1 MTLKVGIDVGGTFT
15 DLMVFD
21 SENKKSFAVKVNS
34 NPKNP
39 IEAVLNAIKVGNLKM
54 EEIETIIHGTTVA
67 TNSLLEKKGAKTA
80 FVCTKGF
87 TDIIFIQR
95 MNRKHH
101 YDLKWDKPKLPLERR
116 HCFDIDER
124 VNYKGEV
131 LKDLDDKDVV
141 KLAKIIKKE
150 KIESVAV
157 CCLFSYLFAGHEIRI
172 REIFKNLLPN
182 VKISLSHEV
191 FPRWREYERA
201 STTIIDAFLKP
212 SVSAY
217 VKNLQNGLKKNN
229 FNSNLL
235 MMKSNG
241 GVTDFNSV
249 TERPSDI
256 ILSGPVGG
264 VIASQYIGKV
274 TKRKNLIS
282 ADMGGTSFDVSLIFN
297 GKFARSK
304 GVELEWGIPI
314 RTSMVEVK
322 TIGAGGGSIAW
333 VDKGGLLRV
342 GPESA
347 GSNPGPACYDM
358 GGSEPTVTDA
368 NLILGRL
375 NSDNFAGGNFKL
387 NKELSHKT
395 IDKLAKKINK
405 NIFET
410 SIDII
415 KLVNWN
421 MVNAIRLISI
431 DKGNDPR
438 NFSLVSFG
446 GACSAHCAE
455 LSKLLDL
462 KEVVVPINQGVFSA
476 FGLNMSDMKVDVS
489 KTANM
494 RSDYI
499 DIKQIKNVF
508 QTLEKNS
515 LKQIKNEGYFGVPK
529 LYKILEMRYL
539 GQNYGVDITLPENIT
554 NFNKN
559 SIKKIFD
566 LFSLEHKKLYGYD
579 LPNEIIEIVN
589 FHISCIGKTK
599 KFKPER
605 LKNIKNK
612 TKPDK
617 RKIYFE
623 KKGFLNCDV
632 YSRDDLTHNQKISG
646 PCVIEENNS
655 VTLLHPNQK
664 TIVDEYGNL
673 IINVN

>member
-21 SENKKSFAVKVNS
+21 SENKKSFAVKVIS

-217 VKNLQNGLKKNN
+217 VKNLQKGLKKNN

-347 GSNPGPACYDM
+347 GSNPGPACYDR

-431 DKGNDPR
+431 DKGHDPR

-455 LSKLLDL
+455 LAKLLDL

-508 QTLEKNS
+508 QTLKNNS

-559 SIKKIFD
+559 AIKKIFD

-617 RKIYFE
+617 RKIFFE
-623 KKGFLNCDV
+623 KKGFLDCNV
-632 YSRDDLTHNQKISG
+632 YLRDDLTHNQKITG

>member
-21 SENKKSFAVKVNS
+21 SENKKSFAIKVSS
-34 NPKNP
+34 NPSNP
-39 IEAVLNAIKVGNLKM
+39 IEAVLKAIKVGNLNM
-54 EEIETIIHGTTVA
+54 QEIDTIIHGTTVA
-67 TNSLLEKKGAKTA
+67 TNSLLEKIGAKTA
-80 FVCTKGF
+80 FICTKGF
-87 TDIIFIQR
+87 SDIIFIQR

-101 YDLKWDKPKLPLERR
+101 YDLKWDKPKLPIERKN
-116 HCFDIDER
+116 CFDIDER

-141 KLAKIIKKE
+141 KLANIIKKE

-172 REIFKNLLPN
+172 REIFKDLLPN
-182 VKISLSHEV
+182 VKLSLSHEV

-217 VKNLQNGLKKNN
+217 VKNLRNGLKKNN
-229 FNSNLL
+229 FDSNLL

-241 GVTDFNSV
+241 GVTNFNSV
-249 TERPSDI
+249 AEKPSDI
-256 ILSGPVGG
+256 ILSGPAGG
-264 VIASQYIGKV
+264 VIASQYIGKI

-282 ADMGGTSFDVSLIFN
+282 ADMGGTSFDVSMIIN
-297 GKFARSK
+297 SKFARSK

-314 RTSMVEVK
+314 RTSMIEVK
-322 TIGAGGGSIAW
+322 TVGAGGGSIAW
-333 VDKGGLLRV
+333 IDKGGLLRV
-342 GPESA
+342 GPQSA
-347 GSNPGPACYDM
+347 GSSPGPACYDR

-375 NSDNFAGGNFKL
+375 NPDNFAGGNFKL
-387 NKELSHKT
+387 NKELSRKS
-395 IDKLAKKINK
+395 IEKLAKEINK
-405 NIFET
+405 NINDT
-410 SIDII
+410 AIDII

-421 MVNAIRLISI
+421 MANAIRLISI
-431 DKGNDPR
+431 DKGYDPR

-455 LSKLLDL
+455 LAKLLDL
-462 KEVVVPINQGVFSA
+462 RDVVVPINQGVFSA

-508 QTLEKNS
+508 LTLEKNS
-515 LKQIKNEGYFGVPK
+515 LKQIKNEGYIGVPK

-554 NFNKN
+554 KFNKIA
-559 SIKKIFD
+559 IKKIFN

-599 KFKPER
+599 KYKPER

-612 TKPDK
+612 TKLYK
-617 RKIYFE
+617 RKIFFE
-623 KKGFLNCDV
+623 KKGFLDCNV
-632 YSRDDLTHNQKISG
+632 YLRDDLTQNQKIKG

>member
-54 EEIETIIHGTTVA
+54 NEIETIIHGTTVA

-172 REIFKNLLPN
+172 REIIKNLLPN

-249 TERPSDI
+249 TDRPSDI
-256 ILSGPVGG
+256 ILSVIFVGRFRENSFLKIIISWKSVPTFMVM
-264 VIASQYIGKV
+264 VI
-274 TKRKNLIS
+274 N
-282 ADMGGTSFDVSLIFN
+282 
-297 GKFARSK
+297 
-304 GVELEWGIPI
+304 P
-314 RTSMVEVK
+314 
-322 TIGAGGGSIAW
+322 TI
-333 VDKGGLLRV
+333 
-342 GPESA
+342 
-347 GSNPGPACYDM
+347 
-358 GGSEPTVTDA
+358 
-368 NLILGRL
+368 
-375 NSDNFAGGNFKL
+375 
-387 NKELSHKT
+387 
-395 IDKLAKKINK
+395 
-405 NIFET
+405 
-410 SIDII
+410 
-415 KLVNWN
+415 
-421 MVNAIRLISI
+421 
-431 DKGNDPR
+431 
-438 NFSLVSFG
+438 
-446 GACSAHCAE
+446 
-455 LSKLLDL
+455 
-462 KEVVVPINQGVFSA
+462 
-476 FGLNMSDMKVDVS
+476 
-489 KTANM
+489 
-494 RSDYI
+494 
-499 DIKQIKNVF
+499 
-508 QTLEKNS
+508 
-515 LKQIKNEGYFGVPK
+515 
-529 LYKILEMRYL
+529 
-539 GQNYGVDITLPENIT
+539 
-554 NFNKN
+554 
-559 SIKKIFD
+559 
-566 LFSLEHKKLYGYD
+566 LFS
-579 LPNEIIEIVN
+579 
-589 FHISCIGKTK
+589 
-599 KFKPER
+599 
-605 LKNIKNK
+605 
-612 TKPDK
+612 
-617 RKIYFE
+617 
-623 KKGFLNCDV
+623 
-632 YSRDDLTHNQKISG
+632 
-646 PCVIEENNS
+646 
-655 VTLLHPNQK
+655 
-664 TIVDEYGNL
+664 
-673 IINVN
+673 

>member
-21 SENKKSFAVKVNS
+21 SENKKSFAIKVIS

-191 FPRWREYERA
+191 FNRWREYERA

-347 GSNPGPACYDM
+347 GSNPGPACYDR

-375 NSDNFAGGNFKL
+375 NPDNFAGGNFKL

-431 DKGNDPR
+431 DKGHDPR

-446 GACSAHCAE
+446 GACSAHCSE
-455 LSKLLDL
+455 LAKLLDL

-476 FGLNMSDMKVDVS
+476 FGLNMSDMRVDVS

-559 SIKKIFD
+559 AIKKIFD

-617 RKIYFE
+617 RKIFFE
-623 KKGFLNCDV
+623 KKGFLDCNV
-632 YSRDDLTHNQKISG
+632 YLRDDLTHNQKITG

>member
-54 EEIETIIHGTTVA
+54 NEIETIIHGTTVA

-131 LKDLDDKDVV
+131 LKDLEDKDVV

-172 REIFKNLLPN
+172 REIIKNLLPN

-249 TERPSDI
+249 TDRPSDI

-264 VIASQYIGKV
+264 VIASQYIGIV

-347 GSNPGPACYDM
+347 GSNPGPACYDR

-395 IDKLAKKINK
+395 IGKLAKKINK

-431 DKGNDPR
+431 DKGYDPR

-476 FGLNMSDMKVDVS
+476 FGLNMSDMRVDVS

-499 DIKQIKNVF
+499 DIKQIENVF

-559 SIKKIFD
+559 TIKKIFD

-589 FHISCIGKTK
+589 FHISCIGITK

>member
-21 SENKKSFAVKVNS
+21 SENKKSFAVKVIS

-217 VKNLQNGLKKNN
+217 VKNLQKGLKKNN

-264 VIASQYIGKV
+264 VIALQYIGKV

-347 GSNPGPACYDM
+347 GSNPGPACYDR

-431 DKGNDPR
+431 DKGHDPR

-455 LSKLLDL
+455 LAKLLDL

-539 GQNYGVDITLPENIT
+539 GLNYGVDITLPENIT

-559 SIKKIFD
+559 AIKKIFD

-623 KKGFLNCDV
+623 KKGSLDCNV
-632 YSRDDLTHNQKISG
+632 YLRDDLTHNQKITG
-646 PCVIEENNS
+646 PCIIEENNS

>member
-1 MTLKVGIDVGGTFT
+1 MTLKVAIDVGGTFT

-21 SENKKSFAVKVNS
+21 SENKKSFAIKVIS

-191 FPRWREYERA
+191 FNRWREYERA

-347 GSNPGPACYDM
+347 GSNPGPACYDR

-375 NSDNFAGGNFKL
+375 NPDNFAGGNFKL

-431 DKGNDPR
+431 DKGHDPR
-438 NFSLVSFG
+438 HFSLVSFG

-455 LSKLLDL
+455 LAKLLDL

-476 FGLNMSDMKVDVS
+476 FGLNMSDMRVDVS

-559 SIKKIFD
+559 AIKKIFD

-599 KFKPER
+599 KFKLER

-617 RKIYFE
+617 RKIFFE
-623 KKGFLNCDV
+623 KKGFLDCNV
-632 YSRDDLTHNQKISG
+632 YLRDDLTHNQKITG

>member
-21 SENKKSFAVKVNS
+21 SENKKSFAVKVIS

-217 VKNLQNGLKKNN
+217 VKNLQKGLKKNN

-347 GSNPGPACYDM
+347 GSNPGPACYDR

-395 IDKLAKKINK
+395 IDKLAKTINK
-405 NIFET
+405 DIFET
-410 SIDII
+410 SIDIV

-431 DKGNDPR
+431 DKGHDPR

-455 LSKLLDL
+455 LAKLLDL

-559 SIKKIFD
+559 AIKKIFD

-617 RKIYFE
+617 RKIFFE
-623 KKGFLNCDV
+623 KKGFLDCNV
-632 YSRDDLTHNQKISG
+632 YLRDDLTHNQKITG

>member
-21 SENKKSFAVKVNS
+21 SENKKSFAIKVIS

-191 FPRWREYERA
+191 FNRWREYERA

-217 VKNLQNGLKKNN
+217 VKNLQKGLKKNN

-249 TERPSDI
+249 TERPSDR

-347 GSNPGPACYDM
+347 GSNPGPACYDR

-375 NSDNFAGGNFKL
+375 NPDNFAGGNFKL

-431 DKGNDPR
+431 DKGHDPR

-455 LSKLLDL
+455 LAKLLDL

-476 FGLNMSDMKVDVS
+476 FGLNMSDMRVDVS

-559 SIKKIFD
+559 AIKKIFD

-617 RKIYFE
+617 RKIFFE
-623 KKGFLNCDV
+623 KKGFLDCNV
-632 YSRDDLTHNQKISG
+632 YLRDDLTHNQKITG

>member
-1 MTLKVGIDVGGTFT
+1 MTLKVAIDVGGTFT

-21 SENKKSFAVKVNS
+21 SENKKSFAIKVIS

-191 FPRWREYERA
+191 FNRWREYERA

-347 GSNPGPACYDM
+347 GSNPGPACYDR

-375 NSDNFAGGNFKL
+375 NPDNFAGGNFKL

-431 DKGNDPR
+431 DKGHDPR

-455 LSKLLDL
+455 LAKLHDL

-476 FGLNMSDMKVDVS
+476 FGLNMSDMRVDVS

-559 SIKKIFD
+559 AIKKIFN

-599 KFKPER
+599 KFKLER

-617 RKIYFE
+617 RKIFFE
-623 KKGFLNCDV
+623 KKGFLDCNV
-632 YSRDDLTHNQKISG
+632 YLRDDLTHNQKITG

>member
-21 SENKKSFAVKVNS
+21 SENKKSFAIKVNS

-131 LKDLDDKDVV
+131 LKDLEDKDVV

-191 FPRWREYERA
+191 FNRWREYERA

-347 GSNPGPACYDM
+347 GSNPGPACYDR

-375 NSDNFAGGNFKL
+375 NTDNFAGGNFKL

-431 DKGNDPR
+431 DKGHDPR

-455 LSKLLDL
+455 LAKLLDL

-476 FGLNMSDMKVDVS
+476 FGLNMSDMRVDVS

-559 SIKKIFD
+559 AIKKIFD

-623 KKGFLNCDV
+623 KKGFLDCNV
-632 YSRDDLTHNQKISG
+632 YLRDDLTHNQKITG

>member
-39 IEAVLNAIKVGNLKM
+39 IEAVLNAIKVGNLKIH
-54 EEIETIIHGTTVA
+54 EIETIIHGTTVA

-157 CCLFSYLFAGHEIRI
+157 CCLFSYLLPDHEIRI

-229 FNSNLL
+229 YNSNLL

-347 GSNPGPACYDM
+347 GSNPGPACYDR

-375 NSDNFAGGNFKL
+375 NPDNFAGGDFKL

-395 IDKLAKKINK
+395 IDKLAKTINK
-405 NIFET
+405 DIFET
-410 SIDII
+410 SIDIV

-431 DKGNDPR
+431 DKGYDPR

-455 LSKLLDL
+455 LAKLLDL
-462 KEVVVPINQGVFSA
+462 KDVVVPINQGVFSA
-476 FGLNMSDMKVDVS
+476 FGLNMSDMRVDVS

-605 LKNIKNK
+605 LKKIKNK

-623 KKGFLNCDV
+623 KKGFLDCNV
-632 YSRDDLTHNQKISG
+632 YLRDDLTHSQKITG

>member
-21 SENKKSFAVKVNS
+21 SENKKSFAIKVIS

-191 FPRWREYERA
+191 FNRWREYERA

-347 GSNPGPACYDM
+347 GSNPGPACYDR

-375 NSDNFAGGNFKL
+375 NPDNFAGGNFKL

-431 DKGNDPR
+431 DKGHDPR

-455 LSKLLDL
+455 LAKLLDL

-476 FGLNMSDMKVDVS
+476 FGLNMSDMRVDVS

-559 SIKKIFD
+559 AIKKIFD

-617 RKIYFE
+617 RKIFFE
-623 KKGFLNCDV
+623 KKGFLDCNV
-632 YSRDDLTHNQKISG
+632 YLRDDLTHNQKITG

>member
-39 IEAVLNAIKVGNLKM
+39 IEAVLNAIKVGNLKIQ
-54 EEIETIIHGTTVA
+54 EIETIIHGTTVA

-157 CCLFSYLFAGHEIRI
+157 CCLFSYLLPGHEIRI

-217 VKNLQNGLKKNN
+217 VKNLQNGMKKNN
-229 FNSNLL
+229 YNSNLL

-347 GSNPGPACYDM
+347 GSNPGPACYDR

-375 NSDNFAGGNFKL
+375 NPDNFAGGDFKL

-395 IDKLAKKINK
+395 IDKLAKTINK
-405 NIFET
+405 DIFET

-431 DKGNDPR
+431 DKGHDPR

-455 LSKLLDL
+455 LAKLLDL

-605 LKNIKNK
+605 LKKIKNK

-623 KKGFLNCDV
+623 KKGFLDCNV
-632 YSRDDLTHNQKISG
+632 YLRDDLTHSQKITG

-664 TIVDEYGNL
+664 AILDEYGNL

>member
-21 SENKKSFAVKVNS
+21 SENKKSFAIKVNS

-131 LKDLDDKDVV
+131 LKDLEDKDVV

-191 FPRWREYERA
+191 FNRWREYERA

-347 GSNPGPACYDM
+347 GSNPGPACYDR

-375 NSDNFAGGNFKL
+375 NTDNFAGGNFKL

-431 DKGNDPR
+431 DKGHDPR

-455 LSKLLDL
+455 LAKLLDL

-476 FGLNMSDMKVDVS
+476 FGLNMSDMRVDVS

-508 QTLEKNS
+508 LTLEKNS

-559 SIKKIFD
+559 AIKKIFD

-623 KKGFLNCDV
+623 KKGFLDCNV
-632 YSRDDLTHNQKISG
+632 YLRDDLTHNQKITG

>member
-21 SENKKSFAVKVNS
+21 SEKKKSYAIKVSS

-39 IEAVLNAIKVGNLKM
+39 IEAVLNAINFGNLKM
-54 EEIETIIHGTTVA
+54 NDIETIIHGTTVA
-67 TNSLLEKKGAKTA
+67 TNSLLEKKGARTA

-101 YDLKWDKPKLPLERR
+101 YDLKWDKPKLPVERR
-116 HCFDIDER
+116 YCFDIEER

-131 LKDLDDKDVV
+131 LKELNEVDVF
-141 KLAKIIKKE
+141 KLAKIFKRE
-150 KIESVAV
+150 KIEAVAV
-157 CCLFSYLFAGHEIRI
+157 CCLFSYLHPNHEIKI
-172 REIFKNLLPN
+172 REIFNNVLPD

-212 SVSAY
+212 SVSMY
-217 VKNLQNGLKKNN
+217 VKNLQNGLKKND

-282 ADMGGTSFDVSLIFN
+282 ADMGGTSFDVSLIYN

-347 GSNPGPACYDM
+347 GSNPGPACYDR
-358 GGSEPTVTDA
+358 GGDKPTVTDA
-368 NLILGRL
+368 NLI
-375 NSDNFAGGNFKL
+375 
-387 NKELSHKT
+387 
-395 IDKLAKKINK
+395 
-405 NIFET
+405 
-410 SIDII
+410 
-415 KLVNWN
+415 W
-421 MVNAIRLISI
+421 
-431 DKGNDPR
+431 
-438 NFSLVSFG
+438 
-446 GACSAHCAE
+446 
-455 LSKLLDL
+455 
-462 KEVVVPINQGVFSA
+462 
-476 FGLNMSDMKVDVS
+476 VD
-489 KTANM
+489 
-494 RSDYI
+494 
-499 DIKQIKNVF
+499 
-508 QTLEKNS
+508 
-515 LKQIKNEGYFGVPK
+515 
-529 LYKILEMRYL
+529 
-539 GQNYGVDITLPENIT
+539 
-554 NFNKN
+554 
-559 SIKKIFD
+559 
-566 LFSLEHKKLYGYD
+566 
-579 LPNEIIEIVN
+579 
-589 FHISCIGKTK
+589 
-599 KFKPER
+599 
-605 LKNIKNK
+605 
-612 TKPDK
+612 
-617 RKIYFE
+617 
-623 KKGFLNCDV
+623 
-632 YSRDDLTHNQKISG
+632 
-646 PCVIEENNS
+646 
-655 VTLLHPNQK
+655 
-664 TIVDEYGNL
+664 
-673 IINVN
+673 

>member
-1 MTLKVGIDVGGTFT
+1 MTLKVAIDVGGTFT

-21 SENKKSFAVKVNS
+21 SENKKSFAIKVIS

-191 FPRWREYERA
+191 FNRWREYERA

-347 GSNPGPACYDM
+347 GSNPGPACYDR

-375 NSDNFAGGNFKL
+375 NPDNFAGGNFKL

-431 DKGNDPR
+431 DKGHDPR
-438 NFSLVSFG
+438 HFSLVSFG

-455 LSKLLDL
+455 LAKLLDL

-476 FGLNMSDMKVDVS
+476 FGLNMSDMRVDVS

-559 SIKKIFD
+559 AIK
-566 LFSLEHKKLYGYD
+566 
-579 LPNEIIEIVN
+579 
-589 FHISCIGKTK
+589 
-599 KFKPER
+599 
-605 LKNIKNK
+605 
-612 TKPDK
+612 
-617 RKIYFE
+617 
-623 KKGFLNCDV
+623 
-632 YSRDDLTHNQKISG
+632 
-646 PCVIEENNS
+646 
-655 VTLLHPNQK
+655 
-664 TIVDEYGNL
+664 
-673 IINVN
+673 

>member
-1 MTLKVGIDVGGTFT
+1 MTLKVAIDVGGTFT

-21 SENKKSFAVKVNS
+21 SENKKSFAIKVIS

-191 FPRWREYERA
+191 FNRWREYERA

-347 GSNPGPACYDM
+347 GSNPGPACYDR

-375 NSDNFAGGNFKL
+375 NPDNFAGGNFKL

-431 DKGNDPR
+431 DKGHDPR

-455 LSKLLDL
+455 LAKLLDL

-476 FGLNMSDMKVDVS
+476 FGLNMSDMRVDVS

-559 SIKKIFD
+559 AIKKIFN

-599 KFKPER
+599 KFKLER

-617 RKIYFE
+617 RKIFFE
-623 KKGFLNCDV
+623 KKGFLDCNV
-632 YSRDDLTHNQKISG
+632 YLRDDLTHNQKITG

>member
-1 MTLKVGIDVGGTFT
+1 MTLKVAIDVGGTFT

-21 SENKKSFAVKVNS
+21 SENKKSFAIKVIS

-191 FPRWREYERA
+191 FNRWREYERA

-347 GSNPGPACYDM
+347 GSNPGPACYDR

-375 NSDNFAGGNFKL
+375 NPDNFAGGNFKL

-431 DKGNDPR
+431 DKGHDPR
-438 NFSLVSFG
+438 HFSLVSFG

-455 LSKLLDL
+455 LAKLLDL

-476 FGLNMSDMKVDVS
+476 FGLNMSDMRVDVS

-559 SIKKIFD
+559 AIKKIFN

-599 KFKPER
+599 KFKLER

-617 RKIYFE
+617 RKIFFE
-623 KKGFLNCDV
+623 KKGFLDCNV
-632 YSRDDLTHNQKISG
+632 YLRDDLTHNQKITG

>member
-21 SENKKSFAVKVNS
+21 SQNKKSFAIKVSS

-39 IEAVLNAIKVGNLKM
+39 IEAVLNAIRIGNLEM
-54 EEIETIIHGTTVA
+54 DEIETIIHGTTVA

-80 FVCTKGF
+80 FICTKGF

-116 HCFDIDER
+116 YCFDIDER
-124 VNYKGEV
+124 VDYKGEV
-131 LKDLDDKDVV
+131 LKELDDKDVV
-141 KLAKIIKKE
+141 KLVKIIEKE
-150 KIESVAV
+150 KIETVAV

-217 VKNLQNGLKKNN
+217 VNNLQNGLKKNN
-229 FNSNLL
+229 FHSNLL

-282 ADMGGTSFDVSLIFN
+282 ADMGGTSFDVSLIYN

-347 GSNPGPACYDM
+347 GSNPGPACYDR

-375 NSDNFAGGNFKL
+375 NPDNFAGGNFKL

-395 IDKLAKKINK
+395 IDNLAKKINK
-405 NIFET
+405 NIYET

-431 DKGNDPR
+431 DKGYDPR

-455 LSKLLDL
+455 LAKLLDL
-462 KEVVVPINQGVFSA
+462 KDVVVPINQGVFSA
-476 FGLNMSDMKVDVS
+476 FGLNMSDMRVDVS

-499 DIKQIKNVF
+499 NIKQIKNVF
-508 QTLEKNS
+508 KTLENNS
-515 LKQIKNEGYFGVPK
+515 LKQIKSEGYAGVPK

-539 GQNYGVDITLPENIT
+539 GQNYGVDITLPDNVT
-554 NFNKN
+554 NFNEN
-559 SIKKIFD
+559 DLKKIFS

-589 FHISCIGKTK
+589 FHISCIGKTQ

-605 LKNIKNK
+605 LKNLKNK
-612 TKPDK
+612 TKPVK

-623 KKGFLNCDV
+623 KKGFLDCDV
-632 YSRDDLTHNQKISG
+632 YLRDELARDQKISG

-664 TIVDEYGNL
+664 TCVDEYGNL
-673 IINVN
+673 IININ

>member
-21 SENKKSFAVKVNS
+21 SENKKSFAIKVSS

-39 IEAVLNAIKVGNLKM
+39 IEAVLNAIQFGNLKM
-54 EEIETIIHGTTVA
+54 SDIETIIHGTTVA
-67 TNSLLEKKGAKTA
+67 TNSLLEKKGARTA

-87 TDIIFIQR
+87 TDVIFIQR

-101 YDLKWDKPKLPLERR
+101 YDLKWDKPKLPVKRR
-116 HCFDIDER
+116 YCFDIDER

-131 LKDLDDKDVV
+131 LKELNENDVV
-141 KLAKIIKKE
+141 KLAKIFKRE
-150 KIESVAV
+150 KIEAVAV
-157 CCLFSYLFAGHEIRI
+157 CCLFSYLHPNHEIRI
-172 REIFKNLLPN
+172 REIFKNVLPD

-212 SVSAY
+212 SVSLY
-217 VKNLQNGLKKNN
+217 VKNLQNGLKKNE

-274 TKRKNLIS
+274 TNRKNLIS
-282 ADMGGTSFDVSLIFN
+282 ADMGGTSFDVSLIYN

-333 VDKGGLLRV
+333 IDKGGLLRV

-347 GSNPGPACYDM
+347 GSNPGPVCYDR
-358 GGSEPTVTDA
+358 GGDKPTVTDA

-375 NSDNFAGGNFKL
+375 NPENFAGGNFKL
-387 NKELSHKT
+387 NKELSYN
-395 IDKLAKKINK
+395 IVDKLANKINK
-405 NIFET
+405 SIYET

-431 DKGNDPR
+431 DKGFDPR

-455 LSKLLDL
+455 LAKLLDL
-462 KEVVVPINQGVFSA
+462 KDVVVPINQGVFSA
-476 FGLNMSDMKVDVS
+476 FGLNMSDMRVDVS

-494 RSDYI
+494 RSDFI
-499 DIKQIKNVF
+499 DLKQIKSVF
-508 QTLEKNS
+508 KTLEKNS
-515 LKQIKNEGYFGVPK
+515 LNQIKNEGYTGLPK

-539 GQNYGVDITLPENIT
+539 GQNYGVDVTLPDSVT
-554 NFNKN
+554 NFDEK
-559 SIKKIFD
+559 SIKKVFE
-566 LFSLEHKKLYGYD
+566 LFALEHKKLYGYD
-579 LPNEIIEIVN
+579 LPNEIVEIVN

-599 KFKPER
+599 KSAPEK
-605 LKNIKNK
+605 LGNIKK
-612 TKPDK
+612 STRRSK

-623 KKGFLNCDV
+623 KKGFLDCDV
-632 YSRDDLTHNQKISG
+632 YLRDDLVRNQKISG